1 MLGGLFG
8 SKPGA
13 PQARPAQAAG
23 QATRSDSIIGAGAI
37 LTGTLIAQG
46 SVRIAG
52 TFEGNVTATGEV
64 LILEGGML
72 KGDLLCDSVVIAGQ
86 IQGNIVAR
94 RVAVQATGQVLGDL
108 RLERLASDEGGF
120 VKGLVTMEES
130 IGLEDLI
137 RKAAR
142 GKLGPE
148 PGKAGEPQIE
158 AQPEQTGEGEPG
170 PPSAEASDAGAN
182 STPAPKGR
190 AIRKS

>member
-8 SKPGA
+8 SKPETPPA
-13 PQARPAQAAG
+13 KSAQAAG
-23 QATRSDSIIGAGAI
+23 QAARSDSTIGAGAT
-37 LTGTLIAQG
+37 LAGTLIAQG
-46 SVRIAG
+46 NVRIAG
-52 TFEGNVTATGEV
+52 TFEGNVTAAGEV

-72 KGDLLCDSVVIAGQ
+72 KGDLLCDSAVIAGQ
-86 IQGNIVAR
+86 VQGNITAR
-94 RVAVQATGQVLGDL
+94 RVAVKATGQVLGDL

-142 GKLGPE
+142 GKLGPV
-148 PGKAGEPQIE
+148 PGKAGEPQ
-158 AQPEQTGEGEPG
+158 AAAPEQAVEGEAG
-170 PPSAEASDAGAN
+170 PPAADPPDAGAD

-190 AIRKS
+190 AARKS